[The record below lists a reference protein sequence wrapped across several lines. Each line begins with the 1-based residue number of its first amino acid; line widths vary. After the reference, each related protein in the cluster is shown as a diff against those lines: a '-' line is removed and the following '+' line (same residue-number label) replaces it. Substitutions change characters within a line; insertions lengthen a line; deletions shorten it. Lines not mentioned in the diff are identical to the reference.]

1 MMLYFKFI
9 LIFYVSLNKAESE
22 DYCGISGPEDNIRK
36 WWKREIGFWIF
47 KKRFLVSISKS
58 YLIFCLYLQTI
69 KILKM
74 KILLAF

>member
-9 LIFYVSLNKAESE
+9 LIFYVSLMKAEQ

-47 KKRFLVSISKS
+47 KE
-58 YLIFCLYLQTI
+58 IFS
-69 KILKM
+69 
-74 KILLAF
+74 FNF

>member
-9 LIFYVSLNKAESE
+9 LIFYVSLIKAEQSTQMFGSCDSCE

-47 KKRFLVSISKS
+47 KE
-58 YLIFCLYLQTI
+58 IFS
-69 KILKM
+69 
-74 KILLAF
+74 FNF